1 MTLRKKVLGSIK
13 PKSINNQ
20 LMDGSTW
27 LQMVEMYVKA
37 INEGCV
43 PNIQSSWAYICRQ
56 AAQEALDQAKTAF
69 EKELKESVNFPMN
82 HEDLE
87 NFINDQ
93 KAFVNKKFEKAVKG
107 EKELI
112 EEFALE
118 LNQYLE
124 KRALDLMR
132 ENNYE
137 CR

>member
-1 MTLRKKVLGSIK
+1 M
-13 PKSINNQ
+13 
-20 LMDGSTW
+20 
-27 LQMVEMYVKA
+27 
-37 INEGCV
+37 
-43 PNIQSSWAYICRQ
+43 
-56 AAQEALDQAKTAF
+56 DQAKTAF